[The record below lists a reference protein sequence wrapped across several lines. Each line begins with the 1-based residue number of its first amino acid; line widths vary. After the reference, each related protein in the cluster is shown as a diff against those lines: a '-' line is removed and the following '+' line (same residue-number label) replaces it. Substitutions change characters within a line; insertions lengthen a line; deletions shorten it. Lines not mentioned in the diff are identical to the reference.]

1 MRLRLKLRQGKVPW
15 TAFLKC
21 AGSRGASPR
30 LQAGAGPGRTQPCSR
45 CLRARAATLL
55 PALRRLP
62 YNPAVLRHLRHRPS
76 LLSGLCVALP
86 VLAVAALAG
95 LGPVR
100 TLLAGWDCGVV
111 AYGATF
117 LVVMRRATP
126 ERLRRVAAQ
135 FDEGR
140 WAILGVTVA
149 ASLASLGAIVAELAR
164 VHNTPHAPWSEALA
178 GATVLLSWFF
188 IHTVFA
194 AHYAHEFW
202 RDGAGLAFPGN
213 PAPDYPEF
221 LYFSFCIAVASQVSD
236 VATQTAAMRRL
247 VLAHSVV
254 AYLFN
259 TAVIALG
266 VNIAASLAG

>member
-1 MRLRLKLRQGKVPW
+1 MTPARGGGPGTGHPSAWR
-15 TAFLKC
+15 
-21 AGSRGASPR
+21 AGAPARRERGAS
-30 LQAGAGPGRTQPCSR
+30 
-45 CLRARAATLL
+45 TLL
-55 PALRRLP
+55 PAPRRLR
-62 YNPAVLRHLRHRPS
+62 YNPAMLRHLRHRPS
-76 LLSGLCVALP
+76 LLSGLCVALLA
-86 VLAVAALAG
+86 LAVAALAG
-95 LGPVR
+95 LGLVH

-111 AYGATF
+111 AYSTTF
-117 LVVMRRATP
+117 LVVIRHATP
-126 ERLRRVAAQ
+126 ERLRRVSAQ
-135 FDEGR
+135 LDEGS
-140 WAILGVTVA
+140 WAILGITVA

-164 VHNTPHAPWSEALA
+164 AHGTPHAAWSEALA

-194 AHYAHEFW
+194 THYAHEFW

-213 PAPDYPEF
+213 PAPTYPEF

-236 VATQTAAMRRL
+236 VSTQNAAMRRL